1 MSNKFTLDGWRD
13 RDYLFT
19 GFSQSNRKAKIV
31 SDTFRGDQ
39 LLVVVTGLEENNS
52 SQYTVTLPRS
62 GSSYG
67 VGFLTDAPKELEIF
81 VNVYESGNVV
91 AYKTLKDANLGGSK
105 ALTACI
111 KLKFLGDKFIGAKE
125 VLL

>member
-1 MSNKFTLDGWRD
+1 MVVA
-13 RDYLFT
+13 T
-19 GFSQSNRKAKIV
+19 GS
-31 SDTFRGDQ
+31 
-39 LLVVVTGLEENNS
+39 EENINN
-52 SQYTVTLPRS
+52 QYTVTLPRS
-62 GSSYG
+62 GSSYN
-67 VGFLTDAPKELEIF
+67 VGFLFDAPEEREIF